1 MKKPKLDMAD
11 IFRQY
16 GHLLGPLNRAEQR
29 VVNAITA
36 CRTAALGGNLYQCD
50 SCGHSEQS
58 YNSCRNRHCVKC
70 QFAAKREWVEDRANE
85 LLPVPYYHV
94 VFTIPHEFNEL
105 VLTNK
110 KLIYNTLFKASSR
123 AVKEVFRRRYKA
135 DPGMISVLHTW
146 GQMLTL
152 HPHIHMIIP
161 SGGLDTKHGK
171 WIAADEA
178 FFLNVRALSRVFR
191 AKFVKILR
199 KEYFR
204 GNLNFLEVNRHL
216 EDCSAFYN
224 LIDSTF
230 KNDWNVYAKR
240 PFHNALSV
248 LKYLG
253 GYTHRIAFANHRL
266 ISFDENNVTFR
277 IKDRAAQKVG
287 AQGTKTVTLS
297 TKEFMRRF
305 LMHVLPRGLQRIR
318 HFGFLG
324 SSCKEKSL
332 ALARSLLPDRITA
345 NSQSVAEMVAE
356 FSASQSVSS
365 DQCVSC
371 KQGTMHPVTFL
382 ASSPE
387 LHIEQGVSNSS

>member
-1 MKKPKLDMAD
+1 
-11 IFRQY
+11 
-16 GHLLGPLNRAEQR
+16 
-29 VVNAITA
+29 
-36 CRTAALGGNLYQCD
+36 
-50 SCGHSEQS
+50 
-58 YNSCRNRHCVKC
+58 
-70 QFAAKREWVEDRANE
+70 
-85 LLPVPYYHV
+85 
-94 VFTIPHEFNEL
+94 
-105 VLTNK
+105 
-110 KLIYNTLFKASSR
+110 
-123 AVKEVFRRRYKA
+123 
-135 DPGMISVLHTW
+135 
-146 GQMLTL
+146 
-152 HPHIHMIIP
+152 MIIP
-161 SGGLDTKHGK
+161 SGGLDSKHGK

-204 GNLNFLEVNRHL
+204 GSLTFLDVNRHI
-216 EDCSAFYN
+216 EDCTTFYN

-266 ISFDENNVTFR
+266 ISFDENHVTFR

-287 AQGTKTVTLS
+287 AQGAKTATLS

-332 ALARSLLPDRITA
+332 TLARSLLPERTTS
-345 NSQSVAEMVAE
+345 NSQSVAEMVVE
-356 FSASQSVSS
+356 FSASQSVST

-371 KQGTMHPVTFL
+371 KQGTMHPVPFL
-382 ASSPE
+382 LPFGPSPE